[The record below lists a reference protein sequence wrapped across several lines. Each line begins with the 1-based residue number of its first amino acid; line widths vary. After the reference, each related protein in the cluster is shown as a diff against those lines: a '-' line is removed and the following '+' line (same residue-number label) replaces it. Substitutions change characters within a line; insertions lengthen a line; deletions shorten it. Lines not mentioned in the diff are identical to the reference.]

1 MVLNKLNGFVH
12 QLLQLGN
19 GWLDSGGK
27 AAVLAGL
34 FFLPL
39 SLTAAWISF
48 FLAAS
53 IWLGRML
60 WQGEVVIRRTGLDLW
75 LAGFVFLAALSVWQS
90 DHTAEIWYN
99 YCYLVGLYVLAYC
112 MVVQTMQGTKGFEQV
127 AAALLASSVAVCLIG
142 LFQYVVGV
150 DVIAQRWID
159 SEQFPEL
166 KTRVF
171 STLGNPNVLAAFLVM
186 TAGLSLGWS
195 SDIHRRDGKL
205 ALLLVAAL
213 SIVCILLTYSRGA
226 WLALGV
232 MGLLLLLSGR
242 RPGRRSLLL
251 GMVAIGV
258 LAFLAHES
266 LLPRFRSILGMFNP
280 ADSSV
285 ALRWALWESTLA
297 MVNEHPW
304 LGLGWGSYRFI
315 YPEYDFFVQ
324 NPDVIIYHGHNT
336 LLSLAAEVG
345 LPGTML
351 FAIAWAVVSL
361 QSLRRGWQRCSLTDR
376 GLCFGF
382 FLAFSGMA
390 AFSLTDHVLFNIQVT
405 AVFWSMMGAVA
416 SANRQVAAQTDRFWL
431 NKKFRGI
438 AGFF

>member
-1 MVLNKLNGFVH
+1 MVLNSLNDFVH
-12 QLLQLGN
+12 QLLHLGD
-19 GWLDSGGK
+19 GWLDSGSK
-27 AAVLAGL
+27 AGVLAGL

-48 FLAAS
+48 SLAAAL
-53 IWLGRML
+53 WLGRMV
-60 WQGEVVIRRTGLDLW
+60 WQGEILIHRTGLDFW
-75 LAGFVFLAALSVWQS
+75 LVGFVLSAALSVWQS

-99 YCYLVGLYVLAYC
+99 YCYLIGLYVLVYC
-112 MVVQTMQGTKGFEQV
+112 VVVQTMKGPKAASLV
-127 AAALLASSVAVCLIG
+127 AATLLASSVAVCLIG

-186 TAGLSLGWS
+186 TAGLSIGWS
-195 SDIHRRDGKL
+195 TDVHRRDGKL

-242 RPGRRSLLL
+242 RPGRRSLMLSL
-251 GMVAIGV
+251 AIIGI

-297 MVNEHPW
+297 MINEHPW

-336 LLSLAAEVG
+336 LLSLAAEIG
-345 LPGTML
+345 LPGTL
-351 FAIAWAVVSL
+351 FFAVAWVIICLRSL
-361 QSLRRGWQRCSLTDR
+361 QRGWRGVSTDR
-376 GLCFGF
+376 GLYFGF
-382 FLAFSGMA
+382 FLAFGGMA

-405 AVFWSMMGAVA
+405 AVFWSMMAAVA
-416 SANRQVAAQTDRFWL
+416 VSDRALDTNRPRFWL
-431 NKKFRGI
+431 HKKFRGL

>member
-1 MVLNKLNGFVH
+1 MLNSLNGFVH
-12 QLLQLGN
+12 QLLHLGN
-19 GWLDSGGK
+19 GWLDSGSKVG
-27 AAVLAGL
+27 VLAGL

-39 SLTAAWISF
+39 SLTAAWICFS
-48 FLAAS
+48 LAAA
-53 IWLGRML
+53 IWLGRMF
-60 WQGEVVIRRTGLDLW
+60 WQGEFVIRRTGLDLW
-75 LAGFVFLAALSVWQS
+75 LAGFVLLAALSVWQS

-112 MVVQTMQGTKGFEQV
+112 MVVQTMHGPKGAERV

-195 SDIHRRDGKL
+195 SDIHRRGGKL

-242 RPGRRSLLL
+242 RPGRRSFLL
-251 GMVAIGV
+251 GVVAIGV

-345 LPGTML
+345 LPGTIL
-351 FAIAWAVVSL
+351 FAVAWAVA
-361 QSLRRGWQRCSLTDR
+361 SLRSLRWGWQRGVLQDK
-376 GLCFGF
+376 GLYFGF
-382 FLAFSGMA
+382 FLAFVGMA

-405 AVFWSMMGAVA
+405 AVFWSMLAAMA
-416 SANRQVAAQTDRFWL
+416 SANRPAASQTDRFWL
-431 NKKFRGI
+431 NKKIRGL